1 MEKGNLGKAKEGRG
15 KRIGRRTGMTGNMI
29 TISWESSLVPT
40 PVSYY
45 IYRRAQQDV
54 VVPAI
59 GKWPIGVKQM

>member
-1 MEKGNLGKAKEGRG
+1 MEKGDLGKGKEGKG
-15 KRIGRRTGMTGNMI
+15 KRKGRRTGMTGNMI
-29 TISWESSLVPT
+29 TISWESPLCLP

-59 GKWPIGVKQM
+59 G